1 MKERTPLASTV
12 CAARVFLKDEKVQ
25 KTTGSTDG
33 ANNGDDETCMH
44 KTDGILFSV
53 AAPIMQSRSRGGD
66 GEEEEG
72 GLRAKRWE
80 TRCVTKQI
88 ESKTKQPF

>member
-1 MKERTPLASTV
+1 MKERTPLVSSV
-12 CAARVFLKDEKVQ
+12 CAARVSLKDEKVQ
-25 KTTGSTDG
+25 KTTASTDG
-33 ANNGDDETCMH
+33 ANNGGDETCMH

-72 GLRAKRWE
+72 LRANRWE

-88 ESKTKQPF
+88 ESKTKQTF